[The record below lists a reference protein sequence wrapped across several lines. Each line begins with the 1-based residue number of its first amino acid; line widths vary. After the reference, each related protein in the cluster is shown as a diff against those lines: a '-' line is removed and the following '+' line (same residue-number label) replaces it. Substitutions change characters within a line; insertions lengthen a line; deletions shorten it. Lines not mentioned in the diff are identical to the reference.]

1 MQAAARPSRGQTPYT
16 NSFHSVSGNPQRCPS
31 QGEAPAHPAPSAPG
45 ISHLWLHS
53 SARAARTSSH
63 RHTSPSTRDGKA
75 GSHPETQ
82 ASHLSLIAARARQDA
97 AYPGRSSGHIQSFPR
112 AGGFWGPL
120 PSHLILYMIRGK
132 TSKGKYLSLWL
143 RPCPQ
148 MIPCAKNWA
157 FPEQIG
163 KSSGVSGGLA
173 SCLRKCLFRVYGSD
187 LCIPLILGW
196 AKGGMILW
204 YGLKTGVP
212 DKHPACILAFLKE
225 PPPKVRGGPARLCT
239 TR

>member
-1 MQAAARPSRGQTPYT
+1 MNKTTPRRCKLLPGPARDKPHIQT
-16 NSFHSVSGNPQRCPS
+16 VSILFQETPRDAPH
-31 QGEAPAHPAPSAPG
+31 EAEATARPAPSAPG

-63 RHTSPSTRDGKA
+63 RHTSPRTRDGKS

-82 ASHLSLIAARARQDA
+82 ASHLSLIAAAARQDA
-97 AYPGRSSGHIQSFPR
+97 AYPGRNSGHIQSFPR
-112 AGGFWGPL
+112 AGGLWGPL

-132 TSKGKYLSLWL
+132 TSKGKHPSLWL

-187 LCIPLILGW
+187 LCIPLVLGW

-204 YGLKTGVP
+204 YRLKTGVP
-212 DKHPACILAFLKE
+212 DKHLARIRSSSRRLH
-225 PPPKVRGGPARLCT
+225 PK
-239 TR
+239 